1 MQPESYGFIYDVR
14 KMMDDFVTAK
24 NDNVTRL
31 MMTEAYASLT
41 DTMKWYGNETH
52 AGSHMPFN
60 FALIADLDKSST
72 AANFKTAVD
81 SWMNAMPNETV
92 ANWVM
97 GNHDRSR
104 VGFRYGEERHEG
116 LAIMTMALPGI
127 NVVYYG
133 EEILMTDN
141 RNISWAQTDDPQA
154 LNTNESY
161 YMEVSR
167 DPVRTP
173 FQWDDTLNAGFSTNL
188 TATWL
193 PVHANY
199 LTQNLKAQQN
209 VTNSTFTLYQN
220 LIKLRKSNHVLM
232 AGKFESKSLN
242 NNQVFSFMRT
252 MDDEKTVAVFLN
264 LAGNTTVSLKNLLH
278 ADDFTDKT
286 SAKVLIANNN
296 STLKIGDDIE
306 NLEEIILGP
315 GDALILE
322 VSSASQVAVSFFLIA
337 AAVIKFVF

>member
-1 MQPESYGFIYDVR
+1 
-14 KMMDDFVTAK
+14 MMDAFVAAK

-31 MMTEAYASLT
+31 MMTEAYASLPET
-41 DTMKWYGNETH
+41 IKWYGNDTH
-52 AGSHMPFN
+52 PGSHMPFN
-60 FALIADLDKSST
+60 FALIAGLDKSSN
-72 AANFKTAVD
+72 AVNFKTAVD
-81 SWMNAMPNETV
+81 SWVDALPGDNV

-154 LNTNESY
+154 KNTNESY

-173 FQWDDTLNAGFSTNL
+173 FQWDETTSAGFSTNVN
-188 TATWL
+188 TWL
-193 PVHANY
+193 PVHENY
-199 LTQNLKAQQN
+199 QTQNLKAQKG
-209 VTNSTFTLYQN
+209 VANSTFTLYQN
-220 LIKLRKSNHVLM
+220 LIKLRKANHVLM
-232 AGKFESKSLN
+232 AGGFESKSLN
-242 NNQVFSFMRT
+242 TNQVFSFLRT
-252 MDDEKTVAVFLN
+252 MKDQKTVAVFIN
-264 LAGNTTVSLKNLLH
+264 LVGNNNTVSLKDLLH
-278 ADDFTDKT
+278 ADDFSGKT
-286 SAKVLIANNN
+286 SAEVLIANNN
-296 STLKIGDDIE
+296 STMKIGDKVADVESIF
-306 NLEEIILGP
+306 LGP

-322 VSSASQVAVSFFLIA
+322 VSSASQVAVSFLLIA
-337 AAVIKFVF
+337 AAVAKFVF